1 MVAMALAESAQV
13 LPAQIGADDGVGVSG
28 VAPPGNATPTQGESA
43 KPVAPKPKRSPVQYL
58 WAALIARVYE
68 VFPLLCPKSGG
79 QMRLAHL
86 LSVITT

>member
-13 LPAQIGADDGVGVSG
+13 LPAQIGADDG